1 MTRDA
6 ATKITHRLRLI
17 AIGVTAAGALITF
30 LAVGFLFPAVGGS
43 RSINVRS
50 AWVNGPIIVADLL
63 AFAYGY
69 TRLRRRHVAEA
80 LRWLQEDRAPDGRE
94 HQLTLGLATYFV
106 KWDALGW
113 SLSAIGF
120 ALSAVAVGGLR
131 FEQASD
137 AAASRGSATGLQLA
151 EGFGTLR
158 RRPVARW
165 SMLGMFG
172 QTMTRGLLN
181 ALIVVLWRRWP
192 HCRRSVSSRSRRSP
206 CFLGH
211 VAARETCR
219 SPLEPGRSVVVHHS
233 LTGAGRRA
241 R

>member
-30 LAVGFLFPAVGGS
+30 IAVGFLFPAVGGS

-120 ALSAVAVGGLR
+120 ALFNGFVFSWALAGVVAATIWFGGETTCALGYLLYERALRPVTALALAVRPTGVIVAPGVRLRLAMAWLLGTGVPLIGLIVLGVIGAAGWTHNSKYVGSAVL
-131 FEQASD
+131 
-137 AAASRGSATGLQLA
+137 
-151 EGFGTLR
+151 
-158 RRPVARW
+158 
-165 SMLGMFG
+165 
-172 QTMTRGLLN
+172 
-181 ALIVVLWRRWP
+181 
-192 HCRRSVSSRSRRSP
+192 
-206 CFLGH
+206 FL
-211 VAARETCR
+211 
-219 SPLEPGRSVVVHHS
+219 
-233 LTGAGRRA
+233 
-241 R
+241 